1 MSVNSIYK
9 LLDKLEMMVLKGAP
23 VPFSP
28 LIVVNHEKV
37 IDVLDK
43 IRTSIPGEIQEAHSI
58 IRKSEE
64 IQSEARKKAETMLI
78 EARNH
83 AEKMLSESE
92 LLNAVQAEA
101 NKIREEVVS
110 EVEMIRHK
118 AREEAEQ
125 IRMAS
130 INEAIK
136 IREGADK
143 YAESVL
149 SNLDKDLGEM
159 HEIVKNGQ
167 KHLSELKA
175 ESMAAMT
182 ADLHDEEEEQ
192 PPQKNRELSYKIKK

>member
-28 LIVVNHEKV
+28 FIVVNHEKI

-64 IQSEARKKAETMLI
+64 IQAEARQKAETLLY
-78 EARNH
+78 EAKNH

-101 NKIREEVVS
+101 NKIREEVVG
-110 EVEMIRHK
+110 EVEMIRQR

-125 IRMAS
+125 IRMDS

-143 YAESVL
+143 YAETVL
-149 SNLDKDLGEM
+149 SNLDNDLGEM
-159 HEIVKNGQ
+159 HSIVKNGQ
-167 KHLSELKA
+167 KHLSGLKA
-175 ESMAAMT
+175 ESMAEMSEEQG
-182 ADLHDEEEEQ
+182 HYEEE
-192 PPQKNRELSYKIKK
+192 PLPRNRELSYKIRK

>member
-28 LIVVNHEKV
+28 FIVVNHEKI
-37 IDVLDK
+37 IDILDK

-64 IQSEARKKAETMLI
+64 VQTEARKKAETMLI
-78 EARNH
+78 EAKNH

-110 EVEMIRHK
+110 EVEMIRHR
-118 AREEAEQ
+118 AREEAEH
-125 IRMAS
+125 IRMNS

-136 IREGADK
+136 IREGADR

-149 SNLDKDLGEM
+149 SKLDDDLGEM
-159 HEIVKNGQ
+159 HEIVKNGK
-167 KHLSELKA
+167 KHLNELR
-175 ESMAAMT
+175 EETMAAMT
-182 ADLHDEEEEQ
+182 ADLHDEEEEEH
-192 PPQKNRELSYKIKK
+192 PRQKELSYKIKK